1 MYIKT
6 DVMRGFN
13 KYKQNLRMHDDA
25 IWSYNTKVATISDG
39 KMIVPKWHSQTTSK
53 HINYAAHQL
62 GLTVIRE
69 YE

>member
-6 DVMRGFN
+6 EVMRGFN
-13 KYKQNLRMHDDA
+13 RFKQNLRMHDGA

-39 KMIVPKWHSQTTSK
+39 KMIVPKWYSQTTSR
-53 HINYAAHQL
+53 HINYAASEL
-62 GLTVIRE
+62 GLKVIRE

>member
-6 DVMRGFN
+6 EVMRKFN
-13 KYKQNLRMHDDA
+13 RYKENLRMHDSA

-39 KMIVPKWHSQTTSK
+39 KMIVPKWYSQTTSK
-53 HINYAAHQL
+53 HINYAASEL
-62 GLTVIRE
+62 GLKVIRE

>member
-6 DVMRGFN
+6 EVMRGFN
-13 KYKQNLRMHDDA
+13 RYRENLRMHDGA

-39 KMIVPKWHSQTTSK
+39 KLIVPKWYSQTTSR
-53 HINYAAHQL
+53 HINYAASQL
-62 GLTVIRE
+62 GLKVIKE